1 MTTYSALQLQTQMC
15 MPSGCISSLDSQ
27 FRSESIQI
35 IILQKLCP
43 NYFQQIAHWNQGR
56 LKDVS

>member
-1 MTTYSALQLQTQMC
+1 MTTYSTLQLQTQMC
-15 MPSGCISSLDSQ
+15 IPWGCINSLDSQ
-27 FRSESIQI
+27 FRSEGIQI
-35 IILQKLCP
+35 TILQKLCL